1 MVWVE
6 VLCWEVIG
14 GCVIV
19 LMFDRWV
26 ELGTGS
32 AAALIGVFRIV
43 VSTGSVGVEADEG
56 VLGGSP
62 VGTKFC

>member
-6 VLCWEVIG
+6 ELCWEVIG
-14 GCVIV
+14 GCIFV

-32 AAALIGVFRIV
+32 AAVLIGAFRIV
-43 VSTGSVGVEADEG
+43 VSIGSVGVEADEG

-62 VGTKFC
+62 VGTKLC

>member
-1 MVWVE
+1 
-6 VLCWEVIG
+6 
-14 GCVIV
+14 
-19 LMFDRWV
+19 MFDRWV
-26 ELGTGS
+26 ELGTES

-62 VGTKFC
+62 VGTKLC